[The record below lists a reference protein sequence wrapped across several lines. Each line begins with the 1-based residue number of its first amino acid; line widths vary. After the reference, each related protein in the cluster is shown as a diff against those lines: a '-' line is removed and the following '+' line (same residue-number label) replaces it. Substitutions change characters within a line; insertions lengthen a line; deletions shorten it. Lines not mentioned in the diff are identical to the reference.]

1 MKEQKDTTEH
11 EAAPQQAVGVDAL
24 VMRCA
29 TCKYWQGDKEKA
41 LKMYAEN
48 PLSMDLF
55 KGWPDDG
62 SCGIDYEWLNTE
74 IHGDAIAD
82 NTVDANFGCV
92 YWGA

>member
-1 MKEQKDTTEH
+1 MTDGTYEIE
-11 EAAPQQAVGVDAL
+11 ESAAAGGQNELL

-29 TCKYWQGDKEKA
+29 TCKCWQGDKKKA
-41 LKMYAEN
+41 LKMCEEN

-62 SCGIDYEWLNTE
+62 SCGIAYEWLNTE
-74 IHGDAIAD
+74 IRGNATAE
-82 NTVDANFGCV
+82 NKVDANFGCV